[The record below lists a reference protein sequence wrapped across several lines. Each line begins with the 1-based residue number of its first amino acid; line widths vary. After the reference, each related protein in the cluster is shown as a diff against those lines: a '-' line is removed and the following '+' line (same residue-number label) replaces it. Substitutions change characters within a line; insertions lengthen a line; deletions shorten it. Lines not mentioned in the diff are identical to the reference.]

1 MAKQD
6 VIKHTS
12 AIHASGSL
20 SLLERKFSNVLLY
33 NAYDNLLTERKHEIN
48 IYALSELAGF
58 NSKDIAQAKE
68 ALEKLTKISIKWDVI
83 KTDGKKQWGV
93 SNLLSSAIIENGI
106 CTYEY
111 SGSLAEQLANP
122 DIYGRINLQI
132 QKNFTSGYALT
143 IYEIC
148 SAFKGLLKSKKTA
161 YTKWMELDVFKELV
175 GAKDKKSYDAFK
187 ELNRLIIKPSVN
199 EINGTQK
206 KYTGTDIFI
215 TPEYKKAGKSISD
228 IRFKMSLNPQM
239 ALPIEKDKNDE
250 LRKTDHYNR
259 LLEYGF
265 SDKGALHLLQSE
277 TEEYIAE
284 KLDLVDEAEKQG
296 KIKSSVSG
304 YLKKAIEEDFK
315 PAQKENKAKAEQKR
329 QSEQEQA
336 QRELLDQQ
344 QVESEKQASK
354 KVREEYLATLSEAEK
369 QQLLK
374 TIKKE
379 LNPITRK
386 KATDFSNIFV
396 AIELNKHIPQFDEK
410 VAKKIPIL

>member
-6 VIKHTS
+6 IIKHTS

-33 NAYDNLLTERKHEIN
+33 NAYDDLLTERKHEIN

-68 ALEKLTKISIKWDVI
+68 VLEKLTKISIKWDVI
-83 KTDGKKQWGV
+83 KADGTNQWGV
-93 SNLLSSAIIENGI
+93 SNLLSSAVIENGV

-122 DIYGRINLQI
+122 EIYGRINLQI

-148 SAFKGLLKSKKTA
+148 SAFKGILKSKKTA
-161 YTKWMELDVFKELV
+161 YTKWMELDVFKELL

-187 ELNRLIIKPSVN
+187 ELNRLIIKPSIN

-215 TPEYKKAGKSISD
+215 TPEYKKVGKSISD

-250 LRKTDHYNR
+250 LRKTDHYTR

-277 TEEYIAE
+277 DESYIAE

-296 KIKSSVSG
+296 KIKTSMSG

-315 PAQKENKAKAEQKR
+315 PTQKENKAKAEKKR
-329 QSEQEQA
+329 QAEQEQA
-336 QRELLDQQ
+336 QQELLDQKKA
-344 QVESEKQASK
+344 ELEKQASK
-354 KVREEYLATLSEAEK
+354 NIREEYLATLSENEK
-369 QQLLK
+369 EQLLAE
-374 TIKKE
+374 IKK
-379 LNPITRK
+379 NIPSPIK
-386 KATDFSNIFV
+386 KKITDFSSPLV
-396 AIELNKHIPQFDEK
+396 AFELHNHIPNFEDKLLSQLNKI
-410 VAKKIPIL
+410 